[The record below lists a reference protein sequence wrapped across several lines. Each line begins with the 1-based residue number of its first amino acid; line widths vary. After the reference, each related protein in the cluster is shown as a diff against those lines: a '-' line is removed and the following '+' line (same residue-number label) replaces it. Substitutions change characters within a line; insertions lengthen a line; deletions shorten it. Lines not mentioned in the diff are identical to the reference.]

1 MGSRTATSR
10 ISISSTTQEVEE
22 EEQEEEELEHQGP
35 KSCRAAPCCGF
46 IIAIA
51 CLGLAGCPGGS
62 RSEFLGTVPP
72 HVAKVF
78 YSFVSC
84 LAFGLELSQLSLL
97 GSHSRME
104 LSVNCQPCSRK

>member
-51 CLGLAGCPGGS
+51 CLGLAGCPGGV
-62 RSEFLGTVPP
+62 EV
-72 HVAKVF
+72 
-78 YSFVSC
+78 
-84 LAFGLELSQLSLL
+84 
-97 GSHSRME
+97 
-104 LSVNCQPCSRK
+104 